1 MKMRQKYN
9 FDHAER
15 QLNSMIGSGPN
26 AFELR
31 KLIETVLGTQDPIE
45 IMNFSRSL
53 AAFDKRS
60 DEYLELE
67 SNSAEAQN
75 CLLYTSPSPRDRTR
89 SRMPSSA

>member
-1 MKMRQKYN
+1 
-9 FDHAER
+9 
-15 QLNSMIGSGPN
+15 MIGSGTN

-60 DEYLELE
+60 E
-67 SNSAEAQN
+67 SILNWRAT
-75 CLLYTSPSPRDRTR
+75 LLRPKKL
-89 SRMPSSA
+89 